1 MSKTVVGKL
10 YMIGCG
16 HCDALEE
23 PWNQMKKKVNKK
35 VIVAGDIEAAQ
46 TNELNELN
54 KQHGANVAVQGGY
67 PTIYKIVDGKVEY
80 YNGERTAAKLV
91 SWALHRKNKTVYR
104 RNKTANRR
112 KKTVGRR
119 KMQRNN

>member
-1 MSKTVVGKL
+1 
-10 YMIGCG
+10 MI
-16 HCDALEE
+16 
-23 PWNQMKKKVNKK
+23 KKVNKK

-91 SWALHRKNKTVYR
+91 CWALHRK
-104 RNKTANRR
+104 
-112 KKTVGRR
+112 KKTVHRKKKIMGGKSRR

>member
-23 PWNQMKKKVNKK
+23 PWNQMKNKVGGK
-35 VIVAGDIEAAQ
+35 VMVAGDIEAAQ

-67 PTIYKIVDGKVEY
+67 PTIYKINKGGKVEY

-91 SWALHRKNKTVYR
+91 SWALHRKNKTVH
-104 RNKTANRR
+104 RR
-112 KKTVGRR
+112 KKIMRGKSRR
-119 KMQRNN
+119 RMQRNN

>member
-23 PWNQMKKKVNKK
+23 PWNQMIKKVNKK
-35 VIVAGDIEAAQ
+35 VIIAGDIEAAQ
-46 TNELNELN
+46 TNKLNELN

-80 YNGERTAAKLV
+80 YNGERTAQKLIG
-91 SWALHRKNKTVYR
+91 WALQGKQSF
-104 RNKTANRR
+104 RNKKSKKRHSRR
-112 KKTVGRR
+112 HPRR
-119 KMQRNN
+119 HR